1 MAKERSKEKKLK
13 RLENQYYR
21 MEGNEREQSN
31 LLGRITT
38 IKNTK

>member
-1 MAKERSKEKKLK
+1 MLK

-21 MEGNEREQSN
+21 MDGNERKQTK

>member
-1 MAKERSKEKKLK
+1 MKDRSDTKKLK

-21 MEGNEREQSN
+21 MEGNERKQAG